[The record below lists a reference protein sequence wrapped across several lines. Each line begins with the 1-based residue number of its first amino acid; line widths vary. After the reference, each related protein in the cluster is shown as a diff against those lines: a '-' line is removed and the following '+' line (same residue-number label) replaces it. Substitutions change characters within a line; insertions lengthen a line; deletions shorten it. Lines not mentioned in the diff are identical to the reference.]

1 MPAPPS
7 PSLFN
12 VRIPPLKRLLWFGA
26 TKSLYPLSHFRA
38 ETRGIEP
45 SDKAAIL
52 F

>member
-26 TKSLYPLSHFRA
+26 TKFLYPLSHFRA
-38 ETRGIEP
+38 ETRGVEP